1 MNEFSACHNCSLRIR
16 ADASGKLSL
25 HKNVL
30 SFSIAK
36 YTWFNCLP
44 EEL

>member
-1 MNEFSACHNCSLRIR
+1 MNKFSACHNCSLRIQV
-16 ADASGKLSL
+16 DANGRLFLHRSL
-25 HKNVL
+25 L

-44 EEL
+44 EEP